1 MYANGPTKGIQP
13 RFSFNSEY
21 VNIAPDA
28 QVSMTNLSEGDAA
41 ALNDGLFL
49 VNQFVNSV
57 FTDLYVPHVV
67 FEKKTR
73 ITIEFKEYRTVR
85 AVMIYNSH
93 IIENNFDEVEKIEF
107 FCRDEKGKYT
117 AAINGLSYDL
127 KANANIDET
136 DGTAVY
142 SRPGGAAIAEFDE
155 ISVNKIV
162 ITVDVP
168 KEAEFV
174 RMSEIVV
181 LGRR

>member
-1 MYANGPTKGIQP
+1 
-13 RFSFNSEY
+13 
-21 VNIAPDA
+21 
-28 QVSMTNLSEGDAA
+28 
-41 ALNDGLFL
+41 
-49 VNQFVNSV
+49 
-57 FTDLYVPHVV
+57 
-67 FEKKTR
+67 
-73 ITIEFKEYRTVR
+73 
-85 AVMIYNSH
+85 MIYNSH

-162 ITVDVP
+162 ITVTFP
-168 KEAEFV
+168 KK
-174 RMSEIVV
+174 RNLSECPK
-181 LGRR
+181 